1 MIYQS
6 NIIKFQ
12 IFFLPIVYIIRY
24 TDKMN
29 HNLLRVSSDFKQV
42 GFSESNSNFTQCYNN
57 RTANEGV
64 TRCVMK
70 SADIP
75 NCFYNIDSIGYNF
88 TNTGNNKFIWIDAS
102 SITQIITLPRGQYS
116 ITQLLAAIN
125 LILYP
130 AYTPNGSVSL
140 IYNVITQ
147 KIEIVNTSG
156 QVFGISITSTIAPY
170 LGILTD
176 ILPTALTSV
185 LFTGF
190 ANLAGIQEVYITSQ
204 KISDG
209 SNMIVASNTM
219 YPVILNV
226 QISVPFGAFQHYE
239 TNHPEIDDIEYASIS
254 QGTSIR
260 QIDIQLRDRFGN
272 ILDLGGL
279 PFNLIMKI
287 YHVNHN

>member
-1 MIYQS
+1 
-6 NIIKFQ
+6 
-12 IFFLPIVYIIRY
+12 
-24 TDKMN
+24 MN
-29 HNLLRVSSDFKQV
+29 HNLLRVSSDFKQP
-42 GFSESNSNFTQCYNN
+42 GFSESNSNFQQCYNN
-57 RTANEGV
+57 INANEGV
-64 TRCVMK
+64 VRCVMK
-70 SADIP
+70 SCDIP
-75 NCFYNIDSIGYNF
+75 NVFYNIDNIGYNF
-88 TNTGNNKFIWIDAS
+88 TNTGNNKFVWINPANNYQ
-102 SITQIITLPRGQYS
+102 ITTIPRGQY
-116 ITQLLAAIN
+116 TTAQLLAVINTAI
-125 LILYP
+125 YA

-140 IYNVITQ
+140 ILNPITQ

-156 QVFGISITSTIAPY
+156 QSFGISILLSTIAPY
-170 LGILTD
+170 LGMLIDVPWTTLS
-176 ILPTALTSV
+176 SV

-190 ANLAGIQEVYITSQ
+190 PNLAGIQEVYITSQ

-260 QIDIQLRDRFGN
+260 QVDIQLRDRFGN

>member
-1 MIYQS
+1 
-6 NIIKFQ
+6 
-12 IFFLPIVYIIRY
+12 
-24 TDKMN
+24 MN

-57 RTANEGV
+57 ITANEGV

-70 SADIP
+70 SCDIP
-75 NCFYNIDSIGYNF
+75 NVFYNIDNKGYNF
-88 TNTGNNKFIWIDAS
+88 TNTGNNKFVWVDAS
-102 SITQIITLPRGQYS
+102 NQTQVNTIPRGQYS

-125 LILYP
+125 LYLFTE
-130 AYTPNGSVSL
+130 YTPNGSVSL
-140 IYNVITQ
+140 IYNTITQ
-147 KIEIVNTSG
+147 KIFIDNMSG
-156 QVFGISITSTIAPY
+156 QNFGISINSTIAPY
-170 LGILTD
+170 LGILSD
-176 ILPTALTSV
+176 ILPTSNTVFFA
-185 LFTGF
+185 GF
-190 ANLAGIQEVYITSQ
+190 PNLAGIQEVYITSQ

-226 QISVPFGAFQHYE
+226 QMTVPFGSFQHYE

>member
-1 MIYQS
+1 MYNITFKKS
-6 NIIKFQ
+6 NTK
-12 IFFLPIVYIIRY
+12 RY
-24 TDKMN
+24 KSEIMN
-29 HNLLRVSSDFKQV
+29 HNLLRVSSDFKQQ
-42 GFSESNSNFTQCYNN
+42 GFGVSNSDFQQCYNN
-57 RTANEGV
+57 INANEGV
-64 TRCVMK
+64 TRVVMK
-70 SADIP
+70 SCDIP
-75 NCFYNIDSIGYNF
+75 NVFYNIDNIGYNF
-88 TNTGNNKFIWIDAS
+88 TNTGNNKFVWINAANNYQ
-102 SITQIITLPRGQYS
+102 ITTIPRGQY
-116 ITQLLAAIN
+116 TVQQLLAVINTAI
-125 LILYP
+125 YA

-140 IYNVITQ
+140 ILNPITQ

-156 QVFGISITSTIAPY
+156 QSFGISISLSTIAPD
-170 LGILTD
+170 LGMLIDVPWT
-176 ILPTALTSV
+176 TSSSV

-190 ANLAGIQEVYITSQ
+190 PNLAGIQEVYITSQ

-226 QISVPFGAFQHYE
+226 QMSVPFGAFQHYE

-260 QIDIQLRDRFGN
+260 QVDIQLRDRFGN

>member
-1 MIYQS
+1 MI
-6 NIIKFQ
+6 
-12 IFFLPIVYIIRY
+12 
-24 TDKMN
+24 
-29 HNLLRVSSDFKQV
+29 HNLLRISSDFKQV

-57 RTANEGV
+57 ITANEGV

-70 SADIP
+70 SCDIP
-75 NCFYNIDSIGYNF
+75 NVFYNIDDKGYNF
-88 TNTGNNKFIWIDAS
+88 ANTGNNMLTYTDSLNTSVTFTIN
-102 SITQIITLPRGQYS
+102 RGQY
-116 ITQLLAAIN
+116 TLAQLLTAIN
-125 LILYP
+125 LFFYS
-130 AYTPNGSVSL
+130 AYSPSGSVSL
-140 IYNVITQ
+140 YLDPITQ
-147 KIEIVNTSG
+147 KIQIINTSG
-156 QVFGISITSTIAPY
+156 QSFGISISSTIAPY
-170 LGILTD
+170 LGMLSAVPWT
-176 ILPTALTSV
+176 TASLV
-185 LFTGF
+185 YFDGF
-190 ANLAGIQEVYITSQ
+190 PNLAGIQEVYITSQ

-260 QIDIQLRDRFGN
+260 QVDIQLRDRFGN